1 MKIGS
6 NNSLTYL
13 EPSSWWLKLFR
24 WVGRHQDRPYDIQYT
39 FFAVRMF
46 DFRLYVDY
54 YNKLVVKSGKNTF
67 PLTTLFEIMDFF
79 DKRGDVIVRITL
91 ESSHEDYMSTS
102 TPSVEAKFKE
112 TCHMIEVIYKNIGL
126 CGGRRKFDDKL
137 LYDFDWERK
146 HGMPVTICP
155 SEWSPIYRFVQK
167 WCPFFIKKLNQ
178 FYVERY
184 KGNECFLML
193 DYVNRR

>member
-24 WVGRHQDRPYDIQYT
+24 WVDRHQERPYDIQYR

-54 YNKLVVKSGKNTF
+54 HNKLVVKSGKNTF

-79 DKRGDVIVRITL
+79 DKMGDVIVRITL
-91 ESSHEDYMSTS
+91 ESSHDDYMSTS

-112 TCHMIEVIYKNIGL
+112 TCHMIEVIYKNVGL

-137 LYDFDWERK
+137 LYDFDWEKK
-146 HGMPVTICP
+146 HGMPVTVCP
-155 SEWSPIYRFVQK
+155 SDWSKVYRFVQK

-184 KGNECFLML
+184 KGNNCFLML